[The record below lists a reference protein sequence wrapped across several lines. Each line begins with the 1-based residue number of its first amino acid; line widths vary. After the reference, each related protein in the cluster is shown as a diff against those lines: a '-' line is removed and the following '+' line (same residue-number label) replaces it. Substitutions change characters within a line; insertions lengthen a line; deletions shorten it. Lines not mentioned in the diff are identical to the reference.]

1 MKRLLLPLI
10 AALALPTAVNSETYL
25 RLGIGSLKKDK
36 TTTEHF
42 STGASDPPVLQKVI
56 GEMNFEDGL
65 LGDIAIGKEFK
76 NFRGEISFQYHKGK
90 LGDTYASADGI
101 TVKTITN
108 DPQVNNL
115 ALMAIFYKDFYKEK
129 KISPY
134 LGIGF
139 GYSHFLIDDSETTV
153 GSYTENV
160 DYEASNS
167 FAYTFKGGM
176 NYQINNKFGLFGEIS
191 YLSPID
197 LRGKTTQ
204 SEINFSEIDSYVFST
219 GIKIT
224 L

>member
-1 MKRLLLPLI
+1 MKRLLLPLL
-10 AALALPTAVNSETYL
+10 AALALPTAVNAETYL
-25 RLGIGSLKKDK
+25 RLGVGSLKKDK

-42 STGASDPPVLQKVI
+42 STGASDPPVSQKVI
-56 GEMNFEDGL
+56 GEINFEDGL

-90 LGDTYASADGI
+90 LGDTYATADGI
-101 TVKTITN
+101 TVQTTTN
-108 DPQVNNL
+108 DPQVNSF
-115 ALMAIFYKDFYKEK
+115 ALMAILYKDFYKEQ

-139 GYSHFLIDDSETTV
+139 GYSHFLIDDYETTV

-160 DYEASNS
+160 ENEASNS
-167 FAYTFKGGM
+167 FAYTLKGGM
-176 NYQINNKFGLFGEIS
+176 TYQINNKLGLFGEIS

-204 SEINFSEIDSYVFST
+204 SEINFSEIDSYVIST

>member
-1 MKRLLLPLI
+1 MKRLLLPLL

-25 RLGIGSLKKDK
+25 RLGVGSLKKDK

-56 GEMNFEDGL
+56 GEMNFEDCL
-65 LGDIAIGKEFK
+65 LGGIAIGKEFK

-90 LGDTYASADGI
+90 LGDTYATADGI
-101 TVKTITN
+101 TVQTTTN
-108 DPQVNNL
+108 DPQVNSF
-115 ALMAIFYKDFYKEK
+115 ALMAILYKDFYKEQ

-139 GYSHFLIDDSETTV
+139 GYSHFLIDDYETTV

-160 DYEASNS
+160 ENEASNS
-167 FAYTFKGGM
+167 FAYTLKGGM
-176 NYQINNKFGLFGEIS
+176 TYQINNKLGLFGEIS

-204 SEINFSEIDSYVFST
+204 SEINFSEIDSYVIST